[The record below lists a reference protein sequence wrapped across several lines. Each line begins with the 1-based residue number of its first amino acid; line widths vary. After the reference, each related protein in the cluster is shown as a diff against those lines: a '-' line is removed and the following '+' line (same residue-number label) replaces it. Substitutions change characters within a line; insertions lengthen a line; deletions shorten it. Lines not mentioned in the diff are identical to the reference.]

1 MTAKHDYVEIVDCFS
16 LVAHKYCT
24 VVDSAS
30 SLDRAD
36 LLLQIYKIL
45 PELIG
50 EAIRLPTTEL
60 NNDDETEETS
70 RPTLPAGTRMNE
82 KERLR
87 LYNLLKE
94 KLGDWDLY
102 WQVFDPTKDTE
113 AIYGTLADDMADIYR
128 DLQEGLVLAATE
140 QAQPADIIW
149 EWRVG
154 FYSHWGKHAMDA
166 LRTIHFRLEDTL
178 C

>member
-1 MTAKHDYVEIVDCFS
+1 M
-16 LVAHKYCT
+16 
-24 VVDSAS
+24 
-30 SLDRAD
+30 
-36 LLLQIYKIL
+36 
-45 PELIG
+45 IG